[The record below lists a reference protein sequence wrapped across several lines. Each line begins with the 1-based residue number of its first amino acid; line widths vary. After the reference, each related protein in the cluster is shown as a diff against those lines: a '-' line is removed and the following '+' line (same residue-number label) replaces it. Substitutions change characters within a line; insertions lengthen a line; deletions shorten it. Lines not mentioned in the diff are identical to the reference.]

1 MTMKIAVIGAGG
13 REHALAWKLELDV
26 GPENVFVLPGNGG
39 TVNNID
45 LDGTA
50 DFEGVKEFCTKEGI
64 DLVVVG
70 PEAPL
75 ADGIVDYFAGS
86 GIKVFG
92 PSKEAAQ
99 LESSKVWAKQ
109 FMRRH
114 GVATAEFEV
123 FEHRT
128 SARQMVEDLN
138 GDLVIKFDGL
148 AGGKGVYVCRSV
160 EEALTALDDL
170 AVAYGEDA
178 RFIIEQRLE
187 GQEISL
193 LGFTD
198 GKHVQLLTPSQDH
211 KQLLDG
217 DRGPNTGG
225 MGAFC
230 PVPGCDEAIL
240 AEIDEAIIR
249 PTMRGLAADRL
260 DYRGVVYFGVMVT
273 PQGPRLLEY
282 NVRLGDPETEVVL
295 PKLKS
300 SLADLMLACF
310 DGRLES
316 LELEFTPGYYVDVV
330 LASGGYP
337 GGYETGFAI
346 EGLDS
351 CHDAMVFHAGTR
363 NDGDRVLTAGGR
375 VLNVVA
381 RGDDLDEAIGR
392 CYEQIERIKFENMYF
407 RTDIGRR
414 VWDV

>member
-1 MTMKIAVIGAGG
+1 MKIAVIGSGG
-13 REHALAWKLELDV
+13 REHALAWKLEFDV
-26 GPENVFVLPGNGG
+26 GPPNVYILPGNGG
-39 TVNNID
+39 TVNNVP
-45 LDGTA
+45 LDGCT
-50 DFEGVKEFCTKEGI
+50 DFRGVREFCEKEGI
-64 DLVVVG
+64 ELIIVG

-75 ADGIVDYFAGS
+75 ADGIVDFFADS
-86 GIKVFG
+86 EIKVFG
-92 PSKEAAQ
+92 PSKTASQ
-99 LESSKVWAKQ
+99 LESSKVWAKE

-114 GVATAEFEV
+114 GVATAEFEA
-123 FEHRT
+123 FGNRT
-128 SARQMVEDLN
+128 AAQQMVAELD

-148 AGGKGVYVCRSV
+148 AGGKGVYVCRNP
-160 EEALTALDDL
+160 EEAHTALDEL
-170 AVAYGEDA
+170 AETYGEDA

-217 DRGPNTGG
+217 DKGPNTGG

-230 PVPGCDEAIL
+230 PVPGCDDALL
-240 AEIDEAIIR
+240 AEINDAIVK
-249 PTMRGLAADRL
+249 PTLRGLVADNL
-260 DYRGVVYFGVMVT
+260 DYRGVIYFGVMVT
-273 PQGPRLLEY
+273 SDGPRLLEY

-300 SLADLMLACF
+300 SLADLVLACF
-310 DGRLES
+310 DGSLDT

-337 GGYETGFAI
+337 GAYETGVVI

-351 CHDAMVFHAGTR
+351 CHDAMTFHAGTKR
-363 NDGDRVLTAGGR
+363 ESEQVLTAGGR

-381 RGDDLDEAIGR
+381 RGDDLSEAIAR
-392 CYEQIERIKFENMYF
+392 CYAAIEGIKFDNMYF
-407 RTDIGRR
+407 RTDIGSR